1 MLGLISSLVSNRRFC
16 VVLDWK
22 SLKEYPVNA
31 GVPEGLIIDPTI
43 FLLYINDLYIA
54 LHFAIRLALYFEF

>member
-1 MLGLISSLVSNRRFC
+1 MLGLISSLVSNRQFC

-31 GVPEGLIIDPTI
+31 RVPEDPIIDPTI

-54 LHFAIRLALYFEF
+54 LHFAIHLAFYFEF